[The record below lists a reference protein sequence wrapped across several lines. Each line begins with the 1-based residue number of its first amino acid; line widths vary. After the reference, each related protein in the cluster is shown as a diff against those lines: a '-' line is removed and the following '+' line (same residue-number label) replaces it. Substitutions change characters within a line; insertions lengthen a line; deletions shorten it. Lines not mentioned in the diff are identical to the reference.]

1 MTDRAEFLS
10 KSFKDERWAEDL
22 DAFQAVMTNQA
33 VHELRHKRHAR
44 ELHRQVARLLTP
56 GGSYLVCDHFCGPG
70 GGRTTSCT

>member
-1 MTDRAEFLS
+1 
-10 KSFKDERWAEDL
+10 
-22 DAFQAVMTNQA
+22 MTNQA